1 MPSGFR
7 THKELIGRDGW
18 ERAGWG
24 HTRAHTMRVPF
35 EVIDI
40 SVEKWAPSKLH
51 MSRITESGRAWWSA
65 VWSLILALTQCWAAV
80 SSGRKQ
86 CLKTCRRSSTFSVRH
101 DWSHFL
107 ACGGT
112 QHTALLT
119 KHFRDISINTATDH
133 THTKKKKK
141 TGRIDTGW
149 NYTGKVGLIRRNQS
163 QTGAGSVLGLHFL
176 VLRHRLIVIADV
188 SWGFSTLRV
197 DFFVSFYL
205 CLAFSLTL
213 CVCVWVR
220 VFACVRTCL

>member
-1 MPSGFR
+1 MDEKEQDGD
-7 THKELIGRDGW
+7 TH
-18 ERAGWG
+18 A
-24 HTRAHTMRVPF
+24 RAHTMRVPF

-51 MSRITESGRAWWSA
+51 MSRMTESGRAWWSA

-86 CLKTCRRSSTFSVRH
+86 RLKTCRRSSTFSVRH

-119 KHFRDISINTATDH
+119 KHFHDISINTAIDH

-141 TGRIDTGW
+141 QGGFIRAGVILGKLVRQGGASPIQVQGRC
-149 NYTGKVGLIRRNQS
+149 
-163 QTGAGSVLGLHFL
+163 
-176 VLRHRLIVIADV
+176 
-188 SWGFSTLRV
+188 WGFT
-197 DFFVSFYL
+197 FW
-205 CLAFSLTL
+205 C
-213 CVCVWVR
+213 
-220 VFACVRTCL
+220 

>member
-1 MPSGFR
+1 MDE
-7 THKELIGRDGW
+7 KEQDGDT
-18 ERAGWG
+18 

-80 SSGRKQ
+80 SSGRKR

-119 KHFRDISINTATDH
+119 KHFHDISINTATDH
-133 THTKKKKK
+133 THTQKRRKNREDSYGLELYWGNWLDKEEPVPY
-141 TGRIDTGW
+141 RCR
-149 NYTGKVGLIRRNQS
+149 VGAEASLFGVKAQADCYCRR
-163 QTGAGSVLGLHFL
+163 VLGNL
-176 VLRHRLIVIADV
+176 
-188 SWGFSTLRV
+188 
-197 DFFVSFYL
+197 DF
-205 CLAFSLTL
+205 
-213 CVCVWVR
+213 
-220 VFACVRTCL
+220 